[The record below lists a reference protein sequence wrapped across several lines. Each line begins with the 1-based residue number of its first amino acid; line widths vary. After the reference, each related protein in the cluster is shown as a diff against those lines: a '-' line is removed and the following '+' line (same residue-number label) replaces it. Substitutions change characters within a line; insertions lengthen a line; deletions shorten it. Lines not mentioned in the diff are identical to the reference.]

1 MEGGELQIV
10 KAQKDEAYALIEAT
24 EDNIPADRLQ
34 TVSYEKSGA
43 CILVQGSEMVHRVT
57 AVKKSKEPRLSLI
70 MTLQPA
76 SPFQPDKTAL
86 DTLKR
91 FDDVDGTAPFEFFR
105 LKAQNMGS
113 ALQLLAA

>member
-1 MEGGELQIV
+1 MG
-10 KAQKDEAYALIEAT
+10 
-24 EDNIPADRLQ
+24 
-34 TVSYEKSGA
+34 
-43 CILVQGSEMVHRVT
+43 
-57 AVKKSKEPRLSLI
+57 LSLI

-113 ALQLLAA
+113 ALQLLAANQEATTSPGELAENLRAVASELERSARLLSGQDSDAVGFMGPGGKHMY